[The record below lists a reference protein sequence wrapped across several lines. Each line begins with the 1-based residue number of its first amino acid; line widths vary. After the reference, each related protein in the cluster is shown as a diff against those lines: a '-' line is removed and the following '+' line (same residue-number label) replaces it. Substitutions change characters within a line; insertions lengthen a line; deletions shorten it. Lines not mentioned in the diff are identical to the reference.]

1 MDEKG
6 DFKVRYSVGLDIG
19 NGSVGWVAI
28 DPNTYRILRVKGKN
42 TIGVRLFDSAQTAEE
57 RRSYRTTRRRLS
69 RRRWR
74 LRLLNEIFA
83 TELAEIDENFLP
95 RLKYSWV
102 NPKDA
107 ANPQFN
113 GHDANGAIFGTVAL
127 DKTFYQKYPTIY
139 HLRAE
144 LISNPAKADLREVY
158 LAIHH
163 IIKYRG
169 HFLNSAEKI
178 DTNQS
183 FDVAALQ
190 AALVNYAEHLD
201 NPTEFLSI
209 SDGNQFSEAIQN
221 QLLRKKERQENAA
234 TFVAGNTKMI
244 DQLTGALLGYTVNL
258 EVLFSLADI
267 EKEDKKKYKVQFD
280 DEELDDKLSEAT
292 ALSEEQLELI
302 AVLRRAYAG
311 LQLKQI
317 LGDKQ
322 SISEAMTARYM
333 AHAEQ
338 LQWLKKQRINKD
350 KQFDENYQNWLTE
363 KNVDNVTK
371 YFKKIIEATPASD
384 KAQYLQLIEEGKFLP
399 TQRNKSN
406 GNIPHQ
412 IHGSELVQIIENQGK
427 YYPFLLDTF
436 KKDDQDANKIVALLK
451 FRVPYYV
458 GPLATAESTGNN
470 QNHWL
475 IKQAGQ
481 ENTIISPWN
490 LDQVVDKDKSGEQF
504 IKRMTGTDTYLLG
517 EPALAANTP
526 TYQTYNVLQEL
537 NNVRVDGQRLD
548 VKTKQ
553 KLFHELFKKTK
564 TVSEKAAKDWL
575 AGEYGKEV
583 VLTGLADPKK
593 FNSAL
598 TSYHDLKKV
607 FGEQIESLWANQ
619 IELLDNIVEVQTV
632 FEDGAVALRRLQKLL
647 PADLQS
653 FAPAL
658 SEKHYTGWGRLSTKL
673 LRTKVVGSLRS
684 LPGTTTFTAG
694 QTVASI
700 LDVLWHSSSN
710 LMELVGNVND
720 TYGVVAWINEQNI
733 DDDQKRDVYGLI
745 DDLAGPKDIKRGI
758 TQAFKILDDLKRA
771 FGQEPENVYLE
782 FARDSQPTRLSNS
795 RLNRVQ
801 ELYKSLTKTDKL
813 IDLEQA
819 ISTETKEKLQDDRLY
834 LYYIQQGKDMY
845 SGDAL
850 DIENLSQYDIDHI
863 VPQAM
868 VKDNSLDNRVLV
880 SSRTNRLKNDSEV
893 LPADIRTKMTP
904 FWQRL
909 QSQGFISK
917 QKLDNLTRRSISD
930 VQKER
935 FIARSLVETRQ
946 IIKNVAT
953 LIDNH
958 FEKTKAVAIRSS
970 LTSDMRQYI
979 KVAKNRDINDYH
991 HAHDALLVATVG
1003 QYIQNKGFF
1012 VKGQL
1017 SDNLGNEY
1025 NRYTKRNLQDA
1036 RESAGQSDRVN
1047 PFSMVVGS
1055 MAAATERKAGLI
1067 QSVNMATGEI
1077 VWTPENKQY
1086 LLKVLAYSKLL
1097 VTKRAKE
1104 QSGQLYDETLYPSK
1118 KNDPKSKA
1126 GIPLN
1131 RRKNPK
1137 LVYGDTEG
1145 QLEYHDTN
1153 AVELYGGFSSAK
1165 PAYAALVA
1173 IGKPGKYKYKL
1184 VNVLRQW
1191 ANEARQSDDFLMDK
1205 IRQKYPDAQL
1215 VLNRVLYG
1223 QVITNKGQLVTVS
1236 SATELHNF
1244 NQLYLDFSDSKQTTQ
1259 LLKLKASLADDADHQ
1274 KMNGMIRKIVELAA
1288 KRYTLYATLF
1298 KQMSDNFDD
1307 NFDTLN
1313 FEDKQ
1318 QLLQRLLTVL
1328 HANPSTADFKKMKV
1342 SNMGRQFFPSGVT
1355 FSESDIFIFQSP
1367 TGLFERRL
1375 TIKELAQRA
1384 GIE

>member
-1 MDEKG
+1 MK
-6 DFKVRYSVGLDIG
+6 YSVGLDIG
-19 NGSVGWVAI
+19 KNSVGWAVI
-28 DPNTYRILRVKGKN
+28 NPKTYQILRAKGKN
-42 TIGVRLFDSAQTAEE
+42 AIGVRLFDSAQTAEE
-57 RRSYRTTRRRLS
+57 RRGYRTTRRRLS

-83 TELAEIDENFLP
+83 TELAKVDENFLP

-107 ANPQFN
+107 SNPQFN
-113 GHDANGAIFGTVAL
+113 GDDANGAIFGTVAL
-127 DKTFYQKYPTIY
+127 DKAFYQKYPTIY

-144 LISNPAKADLREVY
+144 LINNPAKADLREVY

-163 IIKYRG
+163 IVKYRG

-178 DTNQS
+178 DTNQT

-190 AALVNYAEHLD
+190 TALVNYAEHLD
-201 NPTEFLSI
+201 EPTGFLSI
-209 SDGNQFSEAIQN
+209 SDENQFAEVIQN
-221 QLLRKKERQENAA
+221 KLLRKKERQERAA
-234 TFVAGNTKMI
+234 TFVEGNTKI
-244 DQLTGALLGYTVNL
+244 ANQLTGALLGYTVNL
-258 EVLFSLADI
+258 EVLFSLVDI
-267 EKEDKKKYKVQFD
+267 EQKYTVQFN
-280 DEELDDKLSEAT
+280 DEKFDDKLSEAT
-292 ALSEEQLELI
+292 VLSEEQLELI
-302 AVLRRAYAG
+302 TALRRAYDG
-311 LQLKQI
+311 LQLDQTLDGEK
-317 LGDKQ
+317 
-322 SISEAMTARYM
+322 SISESMVKRYKK
-333 AHAEQ
+333 HAKQ
-338 LQWLKKQRINKD
+338 LKWLKLQRINKD
-350 KQFDENYQNWLTE
+350 KHFDENYKNWMAE
-363 KNVDNVTK
+363 KDVDKVTK
-371 YFKKIIEATPASD
+371 YFKKIIEATDASD
-384 KAQYLQLIEEGKFLP
+384 KEYYLQLIEEGEFLP

-406 GNIPHQ
+406 GNISHQ
-412 IHGSELVQIIENQGK
+412 IHGSELERIIENQGK

-436 KKDDQDANKIVALLK
+436 KKDDKDANKIVALLK

-475 IKQAGQ
+475 VKRAGQ

-553 KLFHELFKKTK
+553 KMFNTLFKQKK
-564 TVSEKAAKDWL
+564 TVSAKAAKDWL
-575 AGEYGKEV
+575 ACEYDKSVE
-583 VLTGLADPKK
+583 LEGLADPKK

-607 FGEQIESLWANQ
+607 FGEQIESLWVNQ

-632 FEDGAVALRRLQKLL
+632 FEDGAVALRRLQRLL
-647 PADLQS
+647 PTELQP
-653 FAPAL
+653 FASAL
-658 SEKHYTGWGRLSTKL
+658 SEKHYTGWGRLSAKL
-673 LRTKVVGSLRS
+673 LRTKVVDNLRS
-684 LPGTTTFTAG
+684 LPGTTTFTDG

-700 LDVLWHSSSN
+700 LDVLWHSSVN

-733 DDDQKRDVYGLI
+733 DDDNQNDVYALI
-745 DDLAGPKDIKRGI
+745 EDLAGPKNIKRGI

-782 FARDSQPTRLSNS
+782 FARESQPTSLSNS

-813 IDLEQA
+813 IDLEKA
-819 ISTETKEKLQDDRLY
+819 ISAETKEKLQDDRLY

-845 SGDAL
+845 TGDAL

-868 VKDNSLDNRVLV
+868 VKDNSWENRVLV
-880 SSRTNRLKNDSEV
+880 SSRMNRLKNDSEV
-893 LPADIRTKMTP
+893 VPVDIRTKMTP
-904 FWQRL
+904 FWQHL
-909 QSQGFISK
+909 HAQGFITK
-917 QKLDNLTRRSISD
+917 RKLDNLMRRSISD

-958 FEKTKAVAIRSS
+958 FEKTKAVAVRSS

-1025 NRYTKRNLQDA
+1025 NRYTKRRLQDA

-1055 MAAATERKAGLI
+1055 MAAATERKAGLMP
-1067 QSVNMATGEI
+1067 SVNMVTGEI
-1077 VWTPENKQY
+1077 VWAPENKQY
-1086 LLKVLAYSKLL
+1086 LLKVLDYSKLL
-1097 VTKRAKE
+1097 VTKRTKV
-1104 QSGQLYDETLYPSK
+1104 QSGPLYDETLYPSK

-1126 GIPLN
+1126 KIPLN

-1153 AVELYGGFSSAK
+1153 AIDLYGGFNK
-1165 PAYAALVA
+1165 ENPAYTALVA
-1173 IGKPGKYKYKL
+1173 VGKPGKYRYKL
-1184 VNVLRQW
+1184 VNVSRLW
-1191 ANEARQSDDFLMDK
+1191 ANEARQSDEFLMDK
-1205 IRQKYPDAQL
+1205 IRQIEPDAQL
-1215 VLNRVLYG
+1215 ILNKVLYG
-1223 QVITNKGQLVTVS
+1223 QIVTKKGQLVTVS
-1236 SATELHNF
+1236 SAKELHNF
-1244 NQLYLDFSDSKQTTQ
+1244 NQLYLNHSNYNQTIK
-1259 LLKLKASLADDADHQ
+1259 LLKLKASLADDSDHQ
-1274 KMNGMIRKIVELAA
+1274 NMNDMIRKIVELAS
-1288 KRYTLYATLF
+1288 KRYTLYTTLF

-1307 NFDTLN
+1307 NFDTLG

-1318 QLLQRLLTVL
+1318 QLLQGLLKVL
-1328 HANPSTADFKKMKV
+1328 HANDKTNNFKKMKV
-1342 SNMGRQFFPSGVT
+1342 SNEGRQKFPNGVT
-1355 FSESDIFIFQSP
+1355 FNENDIFIFQSP

>member
-1 MDEKG
+1 MK
-6 DFKVRYSVGLDIG
+6 YSVGLDIG
-19 NGSVGWVAI
+19 NSSVGWAVI
-28 DPNTYRILRVKGKN
+28 NPKTYQILRAKGKN
-42 TIGVRLFDSAQTAEE
+42 AIGVRLFDSAQTAEE
-57 RRSYRTTRRRLS
+57 RRGYRTTRRRLS

-83 TELAEIDENFLP
+83 TELAKVDENFLP

-107 ANPQFN
+107 SNPQFN
-113 GHDANGAIFGTVAL
+113 GEDANGAIFGTVAL

-144 LISNPAKADLREVY
+144 LINNPAKADLREVY

-163 IIKYRG
+163 IVKYRG

-178 DTNQS
+178 DTNQT
-183 FDVAALQ
+183 FDVASLQ
-190 AALVNYAEHLD
+190 TALVNYAEHLD
-201 NPTEFLSI
+201 DPTEFLSI
-209 SDGNQFSEAIQN
+209 SDENQFAEAIQN
-221 QLLRKKERQENAA
+221 QLLRKKERQEKAT
-234 TFVAGNTKMI
+234 TFVEGNTKMI
-244 DQLTGALLGYTVNL
+244 SQLTGALLGYTVNL
-258 EVLFSLADI
+258 EVLFSLTDI
-267 EKEDKKKYKVQFD
+267 DKEDKNKYKVQFD

-322 SISEAMTARYM
+322 SISEAMIARYQ

-338 LQWLKKQRINKD
+338 LKWLKKHRINKD
-350 KQFDENYQNWLTE
+350 KHFDENYQNWLAE
-363 KNVDNVTK
+363 KDVDNVTK
-371 YFKKIIEATPASD
+371 YFKKIIEATDASD
-384 KAQYLQLIEEGKFLP
+384 KEQYLQLIEEGEFLP

-412 IHGSELVQIIENQGK
+412 IHGNELTQIIENQSK

-436 KKDDQDANKIVALLK
+436 KKDDKDANKIVALLK

-475 IKQAGQ
+475 VKRAGQ

-517 EPALAANTP
+517 EPALAVNTP

-553 KLFHELFKKTK
+553 KMFNALFKKTK
-564 TVSEKAAKDWL
+564 TVSAKAAQDWL
-575 AGEYGKEV
+575 AGEYGKSV
-583 VLTGLADPKK
+583 LLTGLADPKK

-607 FGEQIESLWANQ
+607 FGEQIELLWTNQ

-647 PADLQS
+647 PTELQP

-658 SEKHYTGWGRLSTKL
+658 SEKHYTGWGRLSAKL
-673 LRTKVVGSLRS
+673 LRTKVVDNLRS
-684 LPGTTTFTAG
+684 LPGTTTFTDG

-700 LDVLWHSSSN
+700 LDVLWHSSVN

-733 DDDQKRDVYGLI
+733 DDDNQKDIYALI
-745 DDLAGPKDIKRGI
+745 EDLAGPKDIKRGI

-782 FARDSQPTRLSNS
+782 FARESQPTSLSNS

-813 IDLEQA
+813 IDLEKA
-819 ISTETKEKLQDDRLY
+819 ISAETKEKLQDDRLY

-845 SGDAL
+845 TGDAL

-880 SSRTNRLKNDSEV
+880 SLRANRLKNDSEV

-909 QSQGFISK
+909 HAQGFISK
-917 QKLDNLTRRSISD
+917 RKLDNLTRRSISD

-958 FEKTKAVAIRSS
+958 FEQTKAVAVRSS
-970 LTSDMRQYI
+970 LTSDMRQYV

-1025 NRYTKRNLQDA
+1025 NRYAKRKLQDA
-1036 RESAGQSDRVN
+1036 RESAGQSDRIN

-1055 MAAATERKAGLI
+1055 MAAATERKAGLMP
-1067 QSVNMATGEI
+1067 SVNMATGEI
-1077 VWTPENKQY
+1077 VWTPDNKQY
-1086 LLKVLAYSKLL
+1086 LLKVLDYSKLL
-1097 VTKRAKE
+1097 VTKRTKV

-1126 GIPLN
+1126 KIPLN
-1131 RRKNPK
+1131 HRKNPK

-1153 AVELYGGFSSAK
+1153 AIDLYGGFNSAK
-1165 PAYAALVA
+1165 PAYTALVA
-1173 IGKPGKYKYKL
+1173 IGKPGNYKYKL

-1191 ANEARQSDDFLMDK
+1191 VNEARQSDDFLMDK
-1205 IRQKYPDAQL
+1205 IRQTYPDAQL
-1215 VLNRVLYG
+1215 ILNKVLYG
-1223 QVITNKGQLVTVS
+1223 QVATNKGQLVTVS

-1244 NQLYLDFSDSKQTTQ
+1244 NQLYLNQSDYNQTTK
-1259 LLKLKASLADDADHQ
+1259 LLKLKANLADDVDHQ
-1274 KMNGMIRKIVELAA
+1274 NMNDMIRKIVELAS
-1288 KRYTLYATLF
+1288 KRFTLYATLF

-1307 NFDTLN
+1307 NFDTLD

-1318 QLLQRLLTVL
+1318 QLLQRLLTAL

-1342 SNMGRQFFPSGVT
+1342 SNKGRQFYPSGVA
-1355 FSESDIFIFQSP
+1355 FGENDIFIFQSP